1 MATVFPSGLERV
13 SISDLTSPPAPG
25 EGGRITGRFQNTARF
40 GLVKGDVVVAING
53 YRIRND
59 RQWGLLWSLD
69 DKPEATT
76 IVWRQGRYIEVKG
89 RMKRMAFGPPTRPT

>member
-1 MATVFPSGLERV
+1 MIESTEP
-13 SISDLTSPPAPG
+13 
-25 EGGRITGRFQNTARF
+25 
-40 GLVKGDVVVAING
+40 DVQLVAING

-59 RQWGLLWSLD
+59 RQWGILWSLD